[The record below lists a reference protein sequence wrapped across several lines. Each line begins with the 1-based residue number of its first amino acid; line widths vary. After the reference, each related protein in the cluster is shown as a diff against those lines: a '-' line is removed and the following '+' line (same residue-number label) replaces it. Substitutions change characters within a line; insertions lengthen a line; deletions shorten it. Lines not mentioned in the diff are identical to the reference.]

1 MKKVILASLI
11 IGVGLMALIVIDKT
25 LVSRSGFGGLAR
37 IVVGILSVW
46 AIFCVGSLVAY
57 TKGFGRLVTRLWAS
71 MLLTA
76 GLFLTVDLL
85 LGVLL
90 IVRLSPRITADAFVH
105 HRLEPN
111 TLSDFAT
118 PEYRYLQRV
127 NNLGLRGADVETRK
141 RPGTVR
147 ILMLGDSFTM
157 GKGVA
162 DEKTFSAL
170 LERSLNAKR
179 PWAGKAIQVLNGGV
193 DSYAPVLSRIQLT
206 RLAPVLEPDLV
217 VHNFDM
223 SDLLQ
228 EVAYRRAATVGAD
241 GEIVGVNGLRPGDED
256 EILSGH
262 AVSSWIDHHMFGT
275 RLLLYLVKTAI
286 RKADEYTIN
295 DTVQTANPDLL
306 KHTLASDTVD
316 RTDQWA
322 LVFDSILET
331 KRYCDERRIKYML
344 TVYPWGHQVND
355 REWGPGRT
363 FLIPAGSVISDS
375 SRERLKAFA
384 VENGIITLDLFP
396 AFRNYSGSD
405 RLYFDYDQHWT
416 EAGHQMMAH
425 HLDQFIQASYF
436 SKPE

>member
-1 MKKVILASLI
+1 MLRARPVQLMKKVILASLI

-179 PWAGKAIQVLNGGV
+179 PWAGKAIQVLPGLEGQIGF
-193 DSYAPVLSRIQLT
+193 RI
-206 RLAPVLEPDLV
+206 E
-217 VHNFDM
+217 F
-223 SDLLQ
+223 
-228 EVAYRRAATVGAD
+228 
-241 GEIVGVNGLRPGDED
+241 
-256 EILSGH
+256 
-262 AVSSWIDHHMFGT
+262 
-275 RLLLYLVKTAI
+275 
-286 RKADEYTIN
+286 
-295 DTVQTANPDLL
+295 
-306 KHTLASDTVD
+306 
-316 RTDQWA
+316 
-322 LVFDSILET
+322 
-331 KRYCDERRIKYML
+331 
-344 TVYPWGHQVND
+344 
-355 REWGPGRT
+355 
-363 FLIPAGSVISDS
+363 
-375 SRERLKAFA
+375 
-384 VENGIITLDLFP
+384 
-396 AFRNYSGSD
+396 
-405 RLYFDYDQHWT
+405 
-416 EAGHQMMAH
+416 
-425 HLDQFIQASYF
+425 
-436 SKPE
+436 